1 MNKMKWSLQQLFRY
15 SQTPLEFNEEVD
27 YHEYIKNISDI
38 LDMSIVKVKGS
49 ALHLYDD
56 RYSFDLNIKCKL
68 VLEDAVTLDPIDF
81 VVDLNVT
88 ETFDKKVDFEVDD
101 DTRLIEK
108 NTIDLYDIV
117 WENILLTKPIKVTKN
132 M

>member
-1 MNKMKWSLQQLFRY
+1 MKWSLQQLFKY
-15 SQTPLEFNEEVD
+15 NQVPLEFNEEID

-38 LDMSIVKVKGS
+38 LDISIVKVKGS
-49 ALHLYDD
+49 ARHLYDD
-56 RYSFDLNIKCKL
+56 RYSFDLNIKCRL
-68 VLEDAVTLDPIDF
+68 VLEDAITLDPVDFNIDL
-81 VVDLNVT
+81 DVT

-108 NTIDLYDIV
+108 NTIDLHDVV
-117 WENILLTKPIKVTKN
+117 WENILLEKPIKVTKN

>member
-38 LDMSIVKVKGS
+38 LDISIVKVKGS

>member
-1 MNKMKWSLQQLFRY
+1 MNRMKWSLQQLFKY
-15 SQTPLEFNEEVD
+15 NQVPLEFNEEID

-38 LDMSIVKVKGS
+38 LDISIVKVKGS
-49 ALHLYDD
+49 ARHLYDD
-56 RYSFDLNIKCKL
+56 RYSFDLNIKCRL
-68 VLEDAVTLDPIDF
+68 VLEDAITLDPVDFDIDL
-81 VVDLNVT
+81 DVT

-108 NTIDLYDIV
+108 NTIDLHDVV
-117 WENILLTKPIKVTKN
+117 WENILLEKPIKVTKN

>member
-1 MNKMKWSLQQLFRY
+1 MKWSLQQLFKY
-15 SQTPLEFNEEVD
+15 NQVPLEFNEEID

-38 LDMSIVKVKGS
+38 LDISIVKVKGS
-49 ALHLYDD
+49 ARHLYDD
-56 RYSFDLNIKCKL
+56 RYSFDLNIKCRL
-68 VLEDAVTLDPIDF
+68 VLEDAITLDPVDFDIDL
-81 VVDLNVT
+81 DVT

-108 NTIDLYDIV
+108 NTIDLHDVV
-117 WENILLTKPIKVTKN
+117 WENILLEKPIKVTKN